1 MMHKLLLCGL
11 VILLLTTSI
20 PGLMVVNHIQ
30 QVTASFWLT
39 PYLVWV
45 AVNILVV
52 RNMAQVSKA
61 IWPDALGKS

>member
-1 MMHKLLLCGL
+1 MRKLLFCGL
-11 VILLLTTSI
+11 VILLLTTAI
-20 PGLMVVNHIQ
+20 PGLVVVNHIQ

-39 PYLVWV
+39 PYFVWV

-52 RNMAQVSKA
+52 WNMAQVSKA